1 MCGLME
7 AATIGG
13 GLLSFASNIFAGRQ
27 ARMLGDRNARILEQ
41 RAKSARDKGKIE
53 KGRMETRQRLLR
65 GRQIVSKSSNVQ
77 MGGSF
82 LDALA
87 FQAGED
93 DLDLSI
99 LEYNTELD
107 AVGFMNDAQT
117 QRLKGRV
124 KETASVFNAG
134 NSVFDTIVKGDEL
147 AIFG

>member
-1 MCGLME
+1 MCSPI
-7 AATIGG
+7 AVAVIGG
-13 GLLSFASNIFAGRQ
+13 GLMSAASNIYQGRQ
-27 ARMLGDRNARILEQ
+27 ARMVGDRNARILEQ
-41 RAKSARDKGKIE
+41 RAQSARDKGKIE

-65 GRQIVSKSSNVQ
+65 GRQIVSKSPNVQ

-107 AVGFMNDAQT
+107 AIGFMNEAQT
-117 QRLKGRV
+117 QQLKGRV
-124 KETASVFNAG
+124 KETASVFNAT
-134 NSVFDTIVKGDEL
+134 NSVFDTIVKGNEL
-147 AIFG
+147 AVFG